1 MNINGTFRFHN
12 IGQGLFYSGL
22 LNIKDSNNHDVFSFV
37 YDCGTDSN
45 KLFLRREIESFKPL
59 LPSAGTPNE
68 KRLNMLVISHLHDD
82 HVNGLKYLLDN
93 VKVDTVVMP
102 YIDDGLKSLSLIE
115 SSRNSDF
122 LRTFYLDPVNW
133 LASRG
138 VRRILLLGAE
148 DADTKGDDLS
158 FRQSLNNDDPDIYV
172 DPESVISTS
181 SASGTSIVYLKS
193 RSTVSCR
200 KCCWEFKFENLKLD
214 PTVIASYK
222 SIVEDYI
229 KKYHGLADILLDK
242 QLTKDLRDDIRTQCG
257 NIFNRTS
264 VVLLH
269 RPIAS
274 DSHVQFGFCDC
285 CSFRYIMPH
294 KYIDGILCGSILTG
308 DVDLKED
315 ESFDI
320 LDDSSVQHMY
330 SVVQFPHHGA
340 KNDYNIEYF
349 RTLPAIANVLSYGIT
364 NKYGHP
370 HGEVLRGLKRFLLVL
385 VNERQAFDYQISV
398 YE

>member
-22 LNIKDSNNHDVFSFV
+22 LNLRDSKKHNVFSFV

-59 LPSAGTPNE
+59 LPSAGTHNE
-68 KRLNMLVISHLHDD
+68 KRLDMLVISHLHDD

-102 YIDDGLKSLSLIE
+102 YIDDGLKSLALIE

-148 DADTKGDDLS
+148 GTDTKGEELS
-158 FRQSLNNDDPDIYV
+158 SGQPINNDDSDIYV
-172 DPESVISTS
+172 DPESVIRTGSVG
-181 SASGTSIVYLKS
+181 SASTIYLKS

-200 KCCWEFKFENLKLD
+200 NYCWEFQFENLKLD
-214 PTVIASYK
+214 PAVIASYQ
-222 SIVEDYI
+222 SIIEDY
-229 KKYHGLADILLDK
+229 KRKYKSLENILIDK
-242 QLTKDLRDDIRTQCG
+242 RLTKNLRDDIKETQLKYTL
-257 NIFNRTS
+257 NRTS
-264 VVLLH
+264 VVMLH

-274 DSHVQFGFCDC
+274 DAYVQFGFCNGC
-285 CSFRYIMPH
+285 FHRYFMPH
-294 KYIDGILCGSILTG
+294 IHIEDILCGSILTG
-308 DVDLKED
+308 DVDLKEG

-320 LDDSSVQHMY
+320 LDDSSVRHGY

-349 RTLPAIANVLSYGIT
+349 HTLPAITTVVSYGIT
-364 NKYGHP
+364 NRYGHP
-370 HGEVLRGLKRFLLVL
+370 HGQVLRLLERVSP
-385 VNERQAFDYQISV
+385 VNERQAFDYQISMFD
-398 YE
+398 

>member
-22 LNIKDSNNHDVFSFV
+22 LNLKDSKNHDVFSFV

-68 KRLNMLVISHLHDD
+68 KKLNMLVISHLHDD

-148 DADTKGDDLS
+148 DADAKGEGLS
-158 FRQSLNNDDPDIYV
+158 SGQPLNNDDSDIYV
-172 DPESVISTS
+172 DPENVISTG
-181 SASGTSIVYLKS
+181 SASGTSIVYLES
-193 RSTVSCR
+193 RSTVRCE
-200 KCCWEFKFENLKLD
+200 KYCWEFQFENLKLD

-222 SIVEDYI
+222 SIIEDY
-229 KKYHGLADILLDK
+229 KRKYKSLKNILLDK
-242 QLTKDLRDDIRTQCG
+242 QLTKDLRGDIRKQCG

-269 RPIAS
+269 RPIA
-274 DSHVQFGFCDC
+274 DKAIVQLHICNC
-285 CSFRYIMPH
+285 NTCRYLMPI
-294 KYIDGILCGSILTG
+294 KCNKDIAYNSVLTG
-308 DVDLKED
+308 DIELKKN
-315 ESFDI
+315 ESFQI
-320 LDDSSVQHMY
+320 LPIDPDEHRYLVI
-330 SVVQFPHHGA
+330 QFPHHGA
-340 KNDYNIEYF
+340 KNDYNINYF
-349 RTLPAIANVLSYGIT
+349 SKLPAITTVLSYGIT
-364 NKYGHP
+364 NKFGHP
-370 HGEVLRGLKRFLLVL
+370 NGEVLCMLRRFTL

-398 YE
+398 FD